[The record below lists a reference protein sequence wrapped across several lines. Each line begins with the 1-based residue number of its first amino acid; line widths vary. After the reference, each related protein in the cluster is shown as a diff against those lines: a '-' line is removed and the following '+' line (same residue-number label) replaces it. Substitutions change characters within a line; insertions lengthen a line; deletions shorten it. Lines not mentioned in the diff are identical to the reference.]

1 METIYISLRAQVAVG
16 TFFMKSLV
24 YEFGM
29 AKFVKRNDNS
39 CLHIREIWW
48 QKIENMILD
57 GIEYH
62 YVLQM
67 ITRVARDSLVT
78 TFIL

>member
-1 METIYISLRAQVAVG
+1 MDLLG
-16 TFFMKSLV
+16 KDKSLTGFI
-24 YEFGM
+24 YEFGK
-29 AKFVKRNDNS
+29 ARFIKRNDNS

-48 QKIENMILD
+48 QKIENIILD

-67 ITRVARDSLVT
+67 ITQVARDSLVT
-78 TFIL
+78 TFIP